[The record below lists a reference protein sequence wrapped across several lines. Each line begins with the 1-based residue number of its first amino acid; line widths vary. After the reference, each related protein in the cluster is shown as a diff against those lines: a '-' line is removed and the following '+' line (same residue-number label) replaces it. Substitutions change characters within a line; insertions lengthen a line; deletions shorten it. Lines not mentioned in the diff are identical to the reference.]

1 MNTTNLD
8 DRRPSSLLA
17 ACTGACG
24 RGATR
29 LACVLLALLG
39 PSTALPTGVHGQ
51 ASGAPEAETSEAE
64 AEAQAAPQRPPVAL
78 EVIYTGDVFGAVSG
92 GRKRDAAYLD
102 NLDLKL
108 HLDGDGLVGW
118 PGAMLFA
125 YVLSNRGE
133 NPSRFV
139 GDAQGVSNIAAPSAW
154 RLYELWLQQNLLDG
168 RMSVL
173 AGLYDLNT
181 EFDVLQ
187 SAGLFINSSFGIGP
201 DYSQSGRNGPS
212 IFPVTSLG
220 LRVKVRPARSY
231 YFEAA
236 VLDGVPGDPDDPEAT
251 AIELSSD
258 DGALIA
264 AEFAL
269 FDRAE
274 DDVQPLTTR
283 VGARNRSRRIGRGQ
297 TAARYVGKLA
307 IGGWW
312 YTSKLEELTEVDEPI
327 GSPRRSGSFGLY
339 ALAERTLYR
348 EPEGTQGVMVFA
360 RAGLARSSVNRF
372 STYLGAG
379 ATYSGPIRGRPDDE
393 LGLGVA
399 VAVNGDPYRRSR
411 SVSGLET
418 EGTEAVVEFTYRAQ
432 LLSWLGIQ
440 PDLQWVLNPNT
451 EPGRANALVLGLRAE
466 AAVKFQ

>member
-1 MNTTNLD
+1 MK
-8 DRRPSSLLA
+8 S
-17 ACTGACG
+17 
-24 RGATR
+24 
-29 LACVLLALLG
+29 LACVSLALLAQLALSG
-39 PSTALPTGVHGQ
+39 PGPLAGQATEGAMRQDPTPPTGTE
-51 ASGAPEAETSEAE
+51 P
-64 AEAQAAPQRPPVAL
+64 QAAPPARPPVAL

-108 HLDGDGLVGW
+108 HLDGNGLIGW
-118 PGAMLFA
+118 PGSLLFA

-139 GDAQGVSNIAAPSAW
+139 GDAQGVSNIAAPNAW
-154 RLYELWLQQNLLDG
+154 RLYELWLQQNLFGG
-168 RMSVL
+168 RMSLL

-187 SAGLFINSSFGIGP
+187 SAGLLVNSSFGIGP
-201 DYSQSGRNGPS
+201 DYAQSGRNGPS

-220 LRVKVRPARSY
+220 LRVKVRPKRGY
-231 YFEAA
+231 YVEAV

-264 AEFAL
+264 AEIAL

-274 DDVQPLTTR
+274 DDVRPLTAR

-297 TAARYVGKLA
+297 TSARYVAKLA
-307 IGGWW
+307 VGGWW
-312 YTSKLEELTEVDEPI
+312 YTSKLEELIGGGEPVAP
-327 GSPRRSGSFGLY
+327 PRRSGSFGVY
-339 ALAERTLYR
+339 ALAERTVYR

-360 RAGLARSSVNRF
+360 RAGLARSRVNRF
-372 STYLGAG
+372 SSYVGAG
-379 ATYSGPIRGRPDDE
+379 ATYSGPIQGRPDDE
-393 LGLGVA
+393 MGLGVA
-399 VAVNGDPYRRSR
+399 VAINGDPYRRSR
-411 SVSGLET
+411 SAVGLET
-418 EGTEAVVEFTYRAQ
+418 EGTETVVELTYRAQ
-432 LLSWLGIQ
+432 LLSWLAIQ